1 MTPLFELLQRFESGV
16 PLPKLAELRVI
27 FWHAGVWEGKH
38 TRALK
43 NVCQICQVKKIHFE
57 LVLLSGN
64 GEVARCLA
72 MLEKHVVEHTDHFLR
87 YLRTV
92 EIDFTYNNRGLLWS
106 FIDDSRVTSLKYNV
120 VPGLPDQSVLARAV
134 EHILLQFGGY
144 TRENNLHLR
153 EVIMECPD
161 EVYSVSHKKPIP
173 SSEGKN
179 RLLDM
184 LTRNGAIWQFYQ
196 SALITLIGL
205 WKRRKTTLSILTR
218 DAMGIILGMLWG
230 SRSTKVWHKVEQTQK
245 YKTEQL
251 VGTPRKEK

>member
-1 MTPLFELLQRFESGV
+1 MTSLFDLLQGFESGV
-16 PLPKLAELRVI
+16 PLPRLIELRVI
-27 FWHAGVWEGKH
+27 FWQASVWERKH
-38 TRALK
+38 TLALK

-57 LVLLSGN
+57 LVRKAGN
-64 GEVARCLA
+64 GEVARCLT

-92 EIDFTYNNRGLLWS
+92 EIDFTYNDRMLWD
-106 FIDDSRVTSLKYNV
+106 FINDSRVTSLKYNV
-120 VPGLPDQSVLARAV
+120 VPGLPDQSVLARMV
-134 EHILLQFGGY
+134 ERILLQFGEH
-144 TRENNLHLR
+144 TRKNNLHLR
-153 EVIMECPD
+153 EVIMECPN
-161 EVYSVSHKKPIP
+161 EVYSVSYKKPIL
-173 SSEGKN
+173 SSEGKD

-184 LTRNGAIWQFYQ
+184 LTRNRDIWKFYQ

-218 DAMGIILGMLWG
+218 DPMGIILGILWE

-251 VGTPRKEK
+251 VKALRKKK